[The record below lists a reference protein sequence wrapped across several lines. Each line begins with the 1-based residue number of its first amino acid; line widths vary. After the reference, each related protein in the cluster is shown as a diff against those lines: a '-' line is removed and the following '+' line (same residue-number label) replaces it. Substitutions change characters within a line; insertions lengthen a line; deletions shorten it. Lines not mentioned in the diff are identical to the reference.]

1 MGKSITSAVMEA
13 LGQYDGSTKKENIL
27 KKKKNFS
34 IQALYPVLWQK
45 FWVKKEDRDEGE
57 TVPSILGPRIWK

>member
-1 MGKSITSAVMEA
+1 MGKTITSAVMEA

-45 FWVKKEDRDEGE
+45 F
-57 TVPSILGPRIWK
+57 